1 MNSRPNS
8 DTAYAKKALI
18 ADCKLKMHVVS
29 LGPEFSSAN
38 VKYEAPFFHQIAGI
52 GVYVTFLNRKVNY
65 GLGEYIKLLRTDNNK
80 EEIT

>member
-38 VKYEAPFFHQIAGI
+38 VKYEAPFL
-52 GVYVTFLNRKVNY
+52 T
-65 GLGEYIKLLRTDNNK
+65 KLQELVCMSHF
-80 EEIT
+80 